1 MITGSEIE
9 VHSRCDMVR
18 LAFIG
23 FYGRD
28 KKSDYIVV
36 FKNNI
41 ITKEGFTFNDFE
53 IKRRVK

>member
-1 MITGSEIE
+1 
-9 VHSRCDMVR
+9 MVQ

-41 ITKEGFTFNDFE
+41 ITKEGFTLNDFE